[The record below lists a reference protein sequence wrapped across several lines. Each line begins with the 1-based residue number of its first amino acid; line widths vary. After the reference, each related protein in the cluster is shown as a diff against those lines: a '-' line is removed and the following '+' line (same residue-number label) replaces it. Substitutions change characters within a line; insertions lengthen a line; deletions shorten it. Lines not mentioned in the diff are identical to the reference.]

1 MAEEKNKKDGKNTNK
16 LITIVLAIAICIA
29 LIVLVMVNLPE
40 SDIIIPND
48 ETHEPVTLL
57 TILYNNIQ
65 KNYTLEDLEN
75 YSAITGY
82 ARNIRGR
89 LLPDIVR
96 ITPDLNESAWIF
108 TGVDISLIL
117 EEFEDLPDDYNITV
131 TSSDDWVT
139 TYSRDNVMGFV
150 NIYNSTGNITATS
163 GATMILAYKQDGE
176 YISEEDGGP
185 LRIAFVNSDI
195 ITDSGLWAKWVVSI
209 EIIEV

>member
-1 MAEEKNKKDGKNTNK
+1 MAEKDSSNK
-16 LITIVLAIAICIA
+16 LITITLVVVICIA
-29 LIVLVMVNLPE
+29 AIVFLYVNLPE
-40 SDIIIPND
+40 NDTIIPDD
-48 ETHEPVTLL
+48 EIEDPVEPVTLL
-57 TILYNNIQ
+57 TIIYNDTQ
-65 KNYTLEDLEN
+65 KSYTLEDLEN
-75 YSAITGY
+75 FSATTGY
-82 ARNIRGR
+82 GRHIRGR
-89 LLPDIVR
+89 LLPDTVL

-139 TYSRDNVMGFV
+139 PYSRDNVMGFV
-150 NIYNSTGNITATS
+150 NIYNETGNITATS

-209 EIIEV
+209 EIIEI